1 MGSRL
6 FIILLSVFV
15 TIGSVEAESGTI
27 SGVITG
33 ENGDPIV
40 GANVWLKGT
49 TIGSSTRTD
58 GSYRI
63 NGVPDGDY
71 EIIAAHIGY
80 QSVELPVIVSGNSLK
95 IDFSM
100 LRGMIS
106 GEEIVVSAALRPQKL
121 VDAPGTISVVYTD
134 ELHRGTGF
142 SFANSV
148 QNVKGVNVYRNGID
162 GVGISARGFMTA
174 YNYRFQLMTDGM
186 NSMLTGNGF
195 SGTHMNLASK
205 EDLERV
211 EVVVGPS
218 SALYGPNAHN
228 GMMNVITL
236 HPRDSQGGTIVIGSG
251 QNEIFNFRGRYASVS
266 GPFSYK
272 LNVESLT
279 GKDWDDNRKY
289 WFDLN
294 GNGDEDEGEFTIE
307 GNDFPIKHLRGSGN
321 LFYEL
326 DDDLE
331 LTGGYSYYKFSS
343 RNMTNVGHNILKDW
357 EMKRWNIGATHPRY
371 FARLYGMKNESD
383 KYYQEDVRALVQ
395 LRSGLTEKQAIEAT
409 NLVDKS
415 SSIAGEVQG
424 NILFEEFNI
433 ISGVS
438 WERQTPISERTV
450 LFDRGIDPLSNKL
463 EGSNI
468 TVDQVGFYGQVERE
482 LSNDFHL
489 TTAFRFDTHSNYESQ
504 LSPRFGLVW
513 RGLRNGNIRAT
524 WNRAFQAPSIAQQY
538 LYIPI
543 QAASLYLAGNGLGFT
558 MVDGTTID
566 PLAPEINE
574 TFEFG
579 YKGTPISN
587 LFVDGSYYISKY
599 TNFIS
604 GFIPVGKAMKIGN
617 TELDTSFNLL
627 TYLNF
632 GEVTLQGF
640 DVELKYRVNSSIRL
654 FGNFSYVDA
663 SDFDKQKEN
672 SIGTKEESFYK
683 GFFFNTAERK
693 WHLGIEGK
701 DIGTEGLDLSVKA
714 RHVDEYDFVSGSWSA
729 TEARRANAN
738 PYYTD
743 NGPLGGFTLVDLN
756 AAYPVNE
763 DISLVL
769 NIDNL
774 FDTEAFQMVGSPS
787 TARLAI
793 LEVKYSF

>member
-1 MGSRL
+1 MGSKIFL
-6 FIILLSVFV
+6 TMLIVLLA
-15 TIGSVEAESGTI
+15 IGSVYAESGSI

-33 ENGDPIV
+33 ENGDPII

-49 TIGSSTRTD
+49 TLGASTRID

-63 NGVPDGDY
+63 IGIPNGAYQIV
-71 EIIAAHIGY
+71 AAHIGN
-80 QSVELPVIVSGNSLK
+80 QSVEIPVIISGNSVG
-95 IDFSM
+95 IDITM
-100 LRGMIS
+100 LEGYIS
-106 GEEIVVSAALRPQKL
+106 GEEIVVSSTRRPQKL
-121 VDAPGTISVVYTD
+121 VDAPGTISVVYTE
-134 ELHRGTGF
+134 ELHKAAGF

-236 HPRDSQGGTIVIGSG
+236 HPRDSQGGTLVIGSG
-251 QNEIFNFRGRYASVS
+251 QNEIFNLRGRYAGVS

-272 LNVESLT
+272 INAESLT

-289 WFDLN
+289 WVDLN
-294 GNGDEDEGEFTIE
+294 GDGIEDAGEFTIE
-307 GNDFPIKHLRGSGN
+307 GNNFPIEHLRGSGN
-321 LFYEL
+321 VFYDL
-326 DDDLE
+326 NDDLE
-331 LTGGYSYYKFSS
+331 LTGGYGYYKFSS
-343 RNMTNVGHNILKDW
+343 RNMTNVGHNIIKDW
-357 EMKRWNIGATHPRY
+357 KMQRWNIGATHPRF
-371 FARLYGMKNESD
+371 FARLHGMKNEAGD
-383 KYYQEDVRALVQ
+383 YYQEDVRAAE
-395 LRSGLTEKQAIEAT
+395 RINSRAET
-409 NLVDKS
+409 NLVDRS
-415 SSIAGEVQG
+415 TSIAGEVQG
-424 NILFEEFNI
+424 NARIEQINLI
-433 ISGVS
+433 GGVS
-438 WERQTPISERTV
+438 WERQSPISERTV
-450 LFDRGIDPLSNKL
+450 LLDKGIDPISGEE
-463 EGSNI
+463 EGEDI
-468 TVDQVGFYGQVERE
+468 IVDQVGFYGQVERE
-482 LSNDFHL
+482 LTPDLDF
-489 TTAFRFDTHSNYESQ
+489 TTAFRFDTHSNYDSQ
-504 LSPRFGLVW
+504 ISPRFGLVW
-513 RGLRNGNIRAT
+513 KGLKNGNIRAT

-543 QAASLYLAGNGLGFT
+543 AVANIYLVGNGLGFT
-558 MVDGTTID
+558 MADGTTID
-566 PLAPEINE
+566 PLKPEINE

-579 YKGTPISN
+579 YKGTPYPN

-604 GFIPVGKAMKIGN
+604 GFIFLGPAAKTGN
-617 TELDTSFNLL
+617 TVLDQSFNLL

-632 GEVTLQGF
+632 GEVTLLGF
-640 DVELKYRVNSSIRL
+640 DIEAKYSLNDNYRL
-654 FGNFSYVDA
+654 FGNFSFVDA
-663 SDFDKQKEN
+663 SDFDEQKEN
-672 SIGTKEESFYK
+672 AVGTADDRFYS

-693 WHLGIEGK
+693 WHVGVEGK
-701 DIGTEGLDLSVKA
+701 DVGTPGLDLSVKA
-714 RHVDEYDFVSGSWSA
+714 RHVDEYDFVSGSWFA
-729 TEARRANAN
+729 TEAGKGTIPARFNGN
-738 PYYTD
+738 PYYAD

-756 AAYPVNE
+756 VAYPVNK

-769 NIDNL
+769 NVENL
-774 FDTEAFQMVGSPS
+774 LDTEAFQMVGSPS

>member
-1 MGSRL
+1 
-6 FIILLSVFV
+6 
-15 TIGSVEAESGTI
+15 
-27 SGVITG
+27 
-33 ENGDPIV
+33 
-40 GANVWLKGT
+40 
-49 TIGSSTRTD
+49 
-58 GSYRI
+58 
-63 NGVPDGDY
+63 
-71 EIIAAHIGY
+71 
-80 QSVELPVIVSGNSLK
+80 
-95 IDFSM
+95 M
-100 LRGMIS
+100 LRGLIS

-148 QNVKGVNVYRNGID
+148 QNVKGVNVYRNGVD

-174 YNYRFQLMTDGM
+174 YNYRFQIMTDGM

-236 HPRDSQGGTIVIGSG
+236 HPRDSQGGTIVIGRG
-251 QNEIFNFRGRYASVS
+251 QNEILNFRGRYASVS

-272 LNVESLT
+272 LNAESLK

-289 WFDLN
+289 WLDLN
-294 GNGDEDEGEFTIE
+294 GNGAEDEGEFTIE
-307 GNDFPIKHLRGSGN
+307 GNDYPIEHLRGSGN

-326 DDDLE
+326 NNDLE

-343 RNMTNVGHNILKDW
+343 RNMTNIGHNIIKDW
-357 EMKRWNIGATHPRY
+357 KMNRWNIGATHPRY

-383 KYYQEDVRALVQ
+383 KYYQEDIRALFETA
-395 LRSGLTEKQAIEAT
+395 LGFTHEDAINAT

-415 SSIAGEVQG
+415 TSVAGEVQG
-424 NILFEEFNI
+424 NMRIEKINLI
-433 ISGVS
+433 GGVS

-450 LFDRGIDPLSNKL
+450 LLDRGIDPISGLL
-463 EGSNI
+463 VGEDI
-468 TVDQVGFYGQVERE
+468 TVNQVGFYGQVERE
-482 LSNDFHL
+482 LPNDFQL

-513 RGLRNGNIRAT
+513 KGLQNGNIRVT

-538 LYIPI
+538 LYIAIPGSRY
-543 QAASLYLAGNGLGFT
+543 QAGNGLGFT
-558 MVDGTTID
+558 LADGSTID
-566 PLAPEINE
+566 PLEPEINE

-579 YKGTPISN
+579 YKGTPSPN

-604 GFIPVGKAMKIGN
+604 GFIPVGNAVKMGD
-617 TELDTSFNLL
+617 TDLDSSLPLL

-632 GEVTLQGF
+632 GGVTLQGF
-640 DVELKYRVNSSIRL
+640 DVELKYSLNNNIRL
-654 FGNFSYVDA
+654 FGNFSFVDA

-672 SIGTKEESFYK
+672 SIGTDEESFYN

-693 WHLGIEGK
+693 WHVGIEGS
-701 DIGTEGLDLSVKA
+701 DLITDGLTVSVKA
-714 RHVDEYDFVSGSWSA
+714 RHVDEYDFVSGKWSA
-729 TEARRANAN
+729 TKAGKGTIPSFASGN
-738 PYYTD
+738 PYYAD

-756 AAYPVNE
+756 MAYPVNE

-787 TARLAI
+787 TSRLAI

>member
-1 MGSRL
+1 M
-6 FIILLSVFV
+6 
-15 TIGSVEAESGTI
+15 
-27 SGVITG
+27 
-33 ENGDPIV
+33 
-40 GANVWLKGT
+40 
-49 TIGSSTRTD
+49 
-58 GSYRI
+58 
-63 NGVPDGDY
+63 
-71 EIIAAHIGY
+71 
-80 QSVELPVIVSGNSLK
+80 
-95 IDFSM
+95 
-100 LRGMIS
+100 
-106 GEEIVVSAALRPQKL
+106 
-121 VDAPGTISVVYTD
+121 
-134 ELHRGTGF
+134 
-142 SFANSV
+142 
-148 QNVKGVNVYRNGID
+148 
-162 GVGISARGFMTA
+162 
-174 YNYRFQLMTDGM
+174 
-186 NSMLTGNGF
+186 
-195 SGTHMNLASK
+195 
-205 EDLERV
+205 
-211 EVVVGPS
+211 
-218 SALYGPNAHN
+218 
-228 GMMNVITL
+228 
-236 HPRDSQGGTIVIGSG
+236 
-251 QNEIFNFRGRYASVS
+251 
-266 GPFSYK
+266 
-272 LNVESLT
+272 
-279 GKDWDDNRKY
+279 
-289 WFDLN
+289 
-294 GNGDEDEGEFTIE
+294 
-307 GNDFPIKHLRGSGN
+307 
-321 LFYEL
+321 
-326 DDDLE
+326 
-331 LTGGYSYYKFSS
+331 
-343 RNMTNVGHNILKDW
+343 
-357 EMKRWNIGATHPRY
+357 
-371 FARLYGMKNESD
+371 
-383 KYYQEDVRALVQ
+383 
-395 LRSGLTEKQAIEAT
+395 
-409 NLVDKS
+409 
-415 SSIAGEVQG
+415 
-424 NILFEEFNI
+424 
-433 ISGVS
+433 
-438 WERQTPISERTV
+438 
-450 LFDRGIDPLSNKL
+450 
-463 EGSNI
+463 
-468 TVDQVGFYGQVERE
+468 
-482 LSNDFHL
+482 
-489 TTAFRFDTHSNYESQ
+489 
-504 LSPRFGLVW
+504 
-513 RGLRNGNIRAT
+513 RNGNIRAT

-574 TFEFG
+574 TLEFG

-729 TEARRANAN
+729 TEAKRANAN